1 MQHPV
6 DCPICLTI
14 LHGTCQECDNGHL
27 FHIKCLEKHFR
38 QGRAECP
45 ICRNCPTSWLY
56 AMEQLC
62 TRYIV
67 HVGSVGGP
75 PLLCQ
80 TLSEARRTC
89 MEINGDLSCIWEYKR
104 RRGNDMIRQ
113 LYQKTYQ
120 KRPKILESYLRD
132 ANTVYIANG
141 TAYSTL
147 EEAEAACTDL
157 GEIVERVNGDM
168 GQPVYFAV
176 YQNA

>member
-1 MQHPV
+1 
-6 DCPICLTI
+6 
-14 LHGTCQECDNGHL
+14 
-27 FHIKCLEKHFR
+27 
-38 QGRAECP
+38 
-45 ICRNCPTSWLY
+45 
-56 AMEQLC
+56 
-62 TRYIV
+62 
-67 HVGSVGGP
+67 
-75 PLLCQ
+75 
-80 TLSEARRTC
+80 
-89 MEINGDLSCIWEYKR
+89 
-104 RRGNDMIRQ
+104 MIRQ

-176 YQNA
+176 YQNV